1 MEIKSVKF
9 PIFSEIFIK
18 MTKPILIAGFFLTS
32 AMAFA
37 QQYGG
42 MWIPTE
48 VNEKEMKQMGMK
60 ITAKQIFDTAKPS
73 IKDAVVQFDGGC
85 TAEIISPKGL
95 LLTNHHCGYDNI
107 QSHSTVEND
116 LLANGFWAKN
126 MGEEL
131 PNEGVTVD
139 FITDIKDVSRTILA
153 GTQSLEGSDL
163 TKKINE
169 NIDAYKKSQKIESY
183 QTISVKPMYYGNK
196 YYAYVIETYK
206 DIRLVGAP
214 PSSIGKFG
222 SDTDN
227 WVFPRHTGDFSMF
240 RIYADKN
247 NKPAEYSKDNVP
259 YKPKH
264 FLPVSIKDKKE
275 GDFTFVY
282 GFPGRTQE
290 YLPAVAVEKIMTETD
305 PAMVGVR
312 EVALKTLDEKMRVDP
327 ATKIKYASKYA
338 SVANYWKKW
347 KGEVEGLTK
356 SDAVAKKKR
365 YEQTL
370 IAKNPAIKTTLDE
383 LQRLYTEQA
392 PYALNRA
399 YYTETV
405 RNAETFTLANLFYNY
420 IQTAEAGKM
429 DAKTLDGLKARLSG
443 IYKDYDAELDAKV
456 TAKLLSLYANKTPQS
471 FLPSGFE
478 QYKNEAQNL
487 QNVEKLSKNSV
498 ITGRSSI
505 NGANTYLD
513 LNKVFADQNAL
524 VQNLKNDPLMKLFT
538 AYREQYMKSTDAKFI
553 ALQQQIDAQQKKFMA
568 QQMET
573 DKDRKFFPDA
583 NSTLRVTYGKVAG
596 SNPKDALYYGYQT
609 HLVGVIEKYVPGDY
623 EFDLPKKLIDLY
635 NKKDYGIY
643 KNASGDVPVNFTAT
657 NHTTGGN
664 SGSPALDAYGNLTG
678 LNFDRQWEGTMSDI
692 NFDPKFSRNIM
703 VDTKYILFIIDKFAD
718 SRWLIDEM
726 KIVK

>member
-1 MEIKSVKF
+1 M
-9 PIFSEIFIK
+9 
-18 MTKPILIAGFFLTS
+18 LS
-32 AMAFA
+32 AVIVPAVMVFA

-48 VNEKEMKQMGMK
+48 VNEKEMKEMGLK
-60 ITAKQIFDTAKPS
+60 IPAKQLFDTQKPS

-116 LLANGFWAKN
+116 LLTNGFWAKN

-131 PNEGVTVD
+131 PNPGVTVD
-139 FITDIKDVSRTILA
+139 FIADIKEVTSTILA
-153 GTQSLEGSDL
+153 GTQGLEGADL
-163 TKKINE
+163 NKKVNE
-169 NIDAYKKSQKIESY
+169 NIDNYKKSQKIESY

-206 DIRLVGAP
+206 DVRLVGAP

-227 WVFPRHTGDFSMF
+227 WVFPRHTGDFAMF

-247 NKPAEYSKDNVP
+247 NKPAEYSKDNIP

-264 FLPVSIKDKKE
+264 FLPVSMKEKKE

-290 YLPAVAVEKIMTETD
+290 YLPAIAVEKIRTEID
-305 PAMVGVR
+305 PAMISVR
-312 EVALKTLDEKMRVDP
+312 DIALKTLDEKMRSDA

-338 SVANYWKKW
+338 SIANAWKKW

-356 SDAVAKKKR
+356 SDAVGKKQK
-365 YEQTL
+365 YEQML
-370 IAKNPAIKTTLDE
+370 ISKNPAVKTTVDE
-383 LQRLYTEQA
+383 LNRLYNEQA

-399 YYTETV
+399 YYGETV
-405 RNAETFTLANLFYNY
+405 RNAETFSLANNYYNF
-420 IQTAEAGKM
+420 IAAVEAGKM
-429 DAKTLDGLKARLSG
+429 DAKTLEGFKNRLSG
-443 IYKDYDAELDAKV
+443 VYKDFDAELDAKV
-456 TAKLLSLYANKTPQS
+456 TAKLFAHYVNKTPKQ
-471 FLPSGFE
+471 FLPTGFE

-487 QNVEKLSKNSV
+487 QTIENLSKNSV
-498 ITGRSSI
+498 ITGRGSM
-505 NGANTYLD
+505 NGETTYSD
-513 LNKVFADQNAL
+513 INKVFADQNAL
-524 VQNLKNDPLMKLFT
+524 VQNLKNDPLMKLFS
-538 AYREQYMKSTDAKFI
+538 ALREGYMTSTDGKVSS
-553 ALQQQIDAQQKKFMA
+553 LQQQIDANQKKFMA

-596 SNPKDALYYGYQT
+596 SNPRDALYYGYQT
-609 HLVGVIEKYVPGDY
+609 HLSGVIEKYIPGDY

-643 KNASGDVPVNFTAT
+643 KNFNSDVPVNFTAT

-664 SGSPALDAYGNLTG
+664 SGSPALDAYGNLIG

-692 NFDPKFSRNIM
+692 NFDPRFSRNIM
-703 VDTKYILFIIDKFAD
+703 VDTKYILFIVDKFAN

-726 KIVK
+726 KVVK

>member
-1 MEIKSVKF
+1 MINKKNILLAAVIF
-9 PIFSEIFIK
+9 P
-18 MTKPILIAGFFLTS
+18 AV
-32 AMAFA
+32 MAFG

-48 VNEKEMKQMGMK
+48 LNEKEMKAMGMK
-60 ITAKQIFDTAKPS
+60 ISAKQIFDPAKPS

-116 LLANGFWAKN
+116 LLADGFWAKN

-131 PNEGVTVD
+131 PNPGVTVD
-139 FITDIKDVSRTILA
+139 FVLDIKDVTGQILGNTA
-153 GTQSLEGSDL
+153 NLDAKQAEQVI
-163 TKKINE
+163 KN
-169 NIDAYKKSQKIESY
+169 NIDVVSKSFKTEPHQKVVIR
-183 QTISVKPMYYGNK
+183 PMYYGNK
-196 YYAYVIETYK
+196 YYAYIIETFK
-206 DIRLVGAP
+206 DIRMVGAP

-227 WVFPRHTGDFSMF
+227 WVFPRHTGDFMMF

-247 NKPAEYSKDNVP
+247 NKPAEYSKDNIP

-275 GDFTFVY
+275 GDFTFVF
-282 GFPGRTQE
+282 GFPGRTTE
-290 YLPAVAVEKIMTETD
+290 YLPSVAVEKIRSEID
-305 PAMVGVR
+305 PAMIDVR
-312 EVALKTLDEKMRVDP
+312 DVALKTLDEKMRTDQ

-338 SVANYWKKW
+338 RVANYWKKW

-356 SDAVAKKKR
+356 SDAVGKKQR

-370 IAKNPAIKTTLDE
+370 IAKNPEVKTTLDE
-383 LQRLYTEQA
+383 FNRLYTEQA
-392 PYALNRA
+392 PYALSRA
-399 YYTETV
+399 YYSEV
-405 RNAETFTLANLFYNY
+405 IRNAETLSLANNFYNFANA
-420 IQTAEAGKM
+420 AESGKM
-429 DAKTLDGLKARLSG
+429 DAKTLENFKNRLKE
-443 IYKDYDAELDAKV
+443 IYKNYDPELDAKV
-456 TAKLLSLYANKTPQS
+456 TAKVLALYANRVQPQ

-478 QYKNEAQNL
+478 QYKDVNRNL
-487 QNVEKLSKNSV
+487 QTIEELSKNSV
-498 ITGRSSI
+498 ITGRGTL
-505 NGANTYLD
+505 NGATTYSGID
-513 LNKVFADQNAL
+513 KIFADPNAL

-538 AYREQYMKSTDAKFI
+538 SMRESYLAKTDGKYAEYQK
-553 ALQQQIDAQQKKFMA
+553 QIDVLQKKYMA
-568 QQMET
+568 QQMDT
-573 DKDRKFFPDA
+573 DKNRTFYPDA
-583 NSTLRVTYGKVAG
+583 NSTLRVTYGEVKG

-609 HLVGVIEKYVPGDY
+609 HLSGVMEKYVPGDY
-623 EFDLPKKLIDLY
+623 EFDVPKKLIDLY

-643 KNASGDVPVNFTAT
+643 KNSTGDVPVNFTAT

-664 SGSPALDAYGNLTG
+664 SGSPALDANGNLIG

-692 NFDPKFSRNIM
+692 NFDPRFSRNIM
-703 VDTKYILFIIDKFAD
+703 VDTKYILFIVDKYAD
-718 SRWLIDEM
+718 AKWLLNEM

>member
-1 MEIKSVKF
+1 MIKRS
-9 PIFSEIFIK
+9 
-18 MTKPILIAGFFLTS
+18 FLLS
-32 AMAFA
+32 AIIVPAVMAFA

-48 VNEKEMKQMGMK
+48 VNEKEMKAMGLK
-60 ITAKQIFDTAKPS
+60 IPAKQLFDTQKPS

-116 LLANGFWAKN
+116 LLTNGFWAKN

-131 PNEGVTVD
+131 PNPGVTVD
-139 FITDIKDVSRTILA
+139 FIADIKEVTSSILA
-153 GTQSLEGSDL
+153 GTQGLESADL

-169 NIDAYKKSQKIESY
+169 NIENYKKSQKIESY
-183 QTISVKPMYYGNK
+183 QKISVKPMYYGNK
-196 YYAYVIETYK
+196 YYAYIIETYK
-206 DIRLVGAP
+206 DVRLVGAP
-214 PSSIGKFG
+214 PSSIGKYG

-247 NKPAEYSKDNVP
+247 NKPAEYSKDNIP

-264 FLPVSIKDKKE
+264 FLPVSMKEKKE

-290 YLPAVAVEKIMTETD
+290 YLPAIAVEKIRTEID
-305 PAMVGVR
+305 PAMISVR
-312 EVALKTLDEKMRVDP
+312 DIALKTLDEKMRSDA

-338 SVANYWKKW
+338 SIANSWKKW

-356 SDAVAKKKR
+356 SDAVGKKQK
-365 YEQTL
+365 YEQML
-370 IAKNPAIKTTLDE
+370 ISKNPAVKTTLDE
-383 LQRLYTEQA
+383 LNRLYNEQA

-399 YYTETV
+399 YYGETV
-405 RNAETFTLANLFYNY
+405 RNAETLTLANNYYNF
-420 IQTAEAGKM
+420 IAAVEAGKM
-429 DAKTLDGLKARLSG
+429 DAKTVEGFKNRLSG
-443 IYKDYDAELDAKV
+443 VYKDFDAELDAKV
-456 TAKLLSLYANKTPQS
+456 TAKLLAHYVNKAPKQ
-471 FLPSGFE
+471 FLPAGFE

-487 QNVEKLSKNSV
+487 QTIENLSKNSV
-498 ITGRSSI
+498 ITGRGSM
-505 NGANTYLD
+505 NGATTYSD
-513 LNKVFADQNAL
+513 INKVFADQNAL
-524 VQNLKNDPLMKLFT
+524 VQNLKNDPLMKLFS
-538 AYREQYMKSTDAKFI
+538 ALREGYMTSTDGKVSS
-553 ALQQQIDAQQKKFMA
+553 LQQQIDANQKKFMA

-596 SNPKDALYYGYQT
+596 SNPRDALYYGYQT
-609 HLVGVIEKYVPGDY
+609 HLSGVIEKYIPGDY
-623 EFDLPKKLIDLY
+623 EFDLPKKLIELY

-643 KNASGDVPVNFTAT
+643 KNSNGDVPVNFTAT

-664 SGSPALDAYGNLTG
+664 SGSPALDAYGNLIG

-692 NFDPKFSRNIM
+692 NYDPKFSRNIM
-703 VDTKYILFIIDKFAD
+703 VDTKYILFIIDKFAN

-726 KIVK
+726 KVVK